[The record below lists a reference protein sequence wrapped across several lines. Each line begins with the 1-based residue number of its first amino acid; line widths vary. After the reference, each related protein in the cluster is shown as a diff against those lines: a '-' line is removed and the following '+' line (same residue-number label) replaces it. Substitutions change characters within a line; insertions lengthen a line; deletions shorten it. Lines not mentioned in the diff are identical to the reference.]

1 MIRHTVVF
9 KLKTKKDSS
18 EEHDFFEAVKKLA
31 AIPGVRHFECLKQI
45 SPKNNFD
52 FGLSMEFDTAELY
65 EQYNSH
71 PDHVHFVQTYWVKSV
86 EDFLEID
93 YELLDTPFSNYSA

>member
-1 MIRHTVVF
+1 MNNQSIPPSVIKGDTDTNENHNEM
-9 KLKTKKDSS
+9 KKESLLNI
-18 EEHDFFEAVKKLA
+18 EELIQLQNKAKSWFHNW
-31 AIPGVRHFECLKQI
+31 RQ
-45 SPKNNFD
+45 
-52 FGLSMEFDTAELY
+52 EFDTAELY
-65 EQYNSH
+65 EQYSSH